1 MREIQSERAE
11 SVNKMRFPGPAA
23 GSFLYVAR
31 PGNLAKIGQ
40 ALSLGVQNFARLKEI
55 EMRLRCTEHGHKQQ
69 RAACQ
74 TIVPNMRRQ
83 IR

>member
-40 ALSLGVQNFARLKEI
+40 AHSLGVQNFARLKEF
-55 EMRLRCTEHGHKQQ
+55 EMR
-69 RAACQ
+69 
-74 TIVPNMRRQ
+74 
-83 IR
+83 